1 MPILQDL
8 IFGDYLARKRREHN
22 AALLDSQ
29 RPDVEFKAGVDRATE
44 VARLR
49 AATEEADRLAG
60 MRRKRERNK
69 LSEDTADEIG
79 VASRYGSDPLYPS
92 TTAGADAARRRELAT
107 GSNAKSEYNI
117 GYTPF
122 ANDIGA
128 LEGSRKRLETT
139 NERSKLAGRYG
150 LSYRI
155 GETEADAEAARNE
168 ALAAVARGTSKLTPG
183 RVALEEVQNSEAT
196 STAPGAGKLERS
208 KNAAANYKADLE
220 AMVNASAL
228 EDGQTTVDTAK
239 KLRDLDSILAGSNL
253 RTANRL
259 FDPETGSPIDAAIQ
273 FGGGRLPQGAAIPGV
288 NYPSPSEDIK
298 MVKDP
303 LTGIEKPMAVRE
315 AGKPVPTLGRRL
327 IVPGTNPDRPPIGV
341 GKLPDDGN
349 QPPPPAIDS
358 SPKVVKKSAD
368 LSNISLED
376 WKNFAY
382 KSYKIKPDKGV
393 FVDKDPI
400 PTLLRLMDK
409 ELSTGVD
416 AVTGQPL
423 APETV
428 QEISNQRKAILKLVS
443 R

>member
-29 RPDVEFKAGVDRATE
+29 RPDVEFKAGVERETNKAAQTLRTEEAVRLARLMAAQERLNKGEGVAADIALINQHSSNPVFGQTDFGAQTARNRELSTGSNTKAEFNSGYGETAKSRGAAQGRLESLDSVNRYNEGLGQWDLAYDVGRSGAESKIANSKASRDLAFGVSE
-44 VARLR
+44 VAPGKAAREKAENAEATTTAPEAGKVAREKLAAELR
-49 AATEEADRLAG
+49 AAQLGTMINTDRLNGVPDIISADRN
-60 MRRKRERNK
+60 KRTLDNIL
-69 LSEDTADEIG
+69 LS
-79 VASRYGSDPLYPS
+79 SD
-92 TTAGADAARRRELAT
+92 
-107 GSNAKSEYNI
+107 
-117 GYTPF
+117 
-122 ANDIGA
+122 
-128 LEGSRKRLETT
+128 
-139 NERSKLAGRYG
+139 
-150 LSYRI
+150 
-155 GETEADAEAARNE
+155 
-168 ALAAVARGTSKLTPG
+168 V
-183 RVALEEVQNSEAT
+183 
-196 STAPGAGKLERS
+196 
-208 KNAAANYKADLE
+208 
-220 AMVNASAL
+220 
-228 EDGQTTVDTAK
+228 
-239 KLRDLDSILAGSNL
+239 

-273 FGGGRLPQGAAIPGV
+273 LGGGRIPQGAAIPGV